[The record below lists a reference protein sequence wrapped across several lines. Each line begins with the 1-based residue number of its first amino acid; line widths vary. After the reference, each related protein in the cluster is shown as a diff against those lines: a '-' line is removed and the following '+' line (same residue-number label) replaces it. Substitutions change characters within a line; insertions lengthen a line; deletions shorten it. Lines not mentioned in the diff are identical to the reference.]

1 MISQALNFLLSS
13 FFLGAMAFS
22 SLPIAEPVNL
32 SELSETRKPS
42 APTPELIANSES
54 LGVEVSAPSFLVVEP
69 NSGAI
74 LAEKN
79 ADSVRS
85 IASIT
90 KLMTALVILDG
101 NPDWDQEVTM
111 TLSDFTE
118 EATPMFSFN
127 DQVKVKDLFYAM
139 LVASSNEAANALVRS
154 SGLSREEFIAKMNLI
169 AKLLELDNA
178 NFVDPVGLSAGNQAT
193 AKEVTKL
200 MSVAYSHS
208 EVRKAASL
216 KSLEVKVLNK
226 NAIRRFVTTNRLL
239 NQPFGDEGEYLVEM
253 GKTGFIYSAGYC
265 FTSQVKDKDGRL
277 LLVTVLGTPAINDRF
292 TDTKSLAYWVFNN
305 YQW

>member
-1 MISQALNFLLSS
+1 MISHVLNFLLSS

-32 SELSETRKPS
+32 SELTEERKPS
-42 APTPELIANSES
+42 APIPELIANSES
-54 LGVEVSAPSFLVVEP
+54 LGVEVSAQSFLVVEP
-69 NSGAI
+69 KSGAI

-79 ADSVRS
+79 SDSVRS

-101 NPDWDQEVTM
+101 KPDWDQEVTM
-111 TLSDFTE
+111 VLSDFTQ
-118 EATPMFSFN
+118 EAAPMFAFN

-178 NFVDPVGLSAGNQAT
+178 NFVDPVGLLAGNQAT

-216 KSLEVKVLNK
+216 KSLEIKVLNK
-226 NAIRRFVTTNRLL
+226 NAVRKIVSTNRLL
-239 NQPFGDEGEYLVEM
+239 NQPFGNEGEYLVEI
-253 GKTGFIYSAGYC
+253 GKTGFIYLAGYC
-265 FTSQVKDKDGRL
+265 FTSQVKDKDDRL